1 MTEQKAKQEKEGKKQ
16 EKKQAAQDGKLLV
29 VRVRGTVR
37 LLNKIHDTMEMLR
50 LYKKNYCV
58 LLENNPVNR
67 GMIQKAKDFLTWGVA
82 DDAVIEELFAK
93 RGHEYTGPL
102 RDSKKKIEYKGR
114 YVEYK
119 GKKYNKFFALN
130 PPRGGFG
137 RKGTK
142 RTFAQGGA
150 IGDRGEKI
158 NDFVRRM
165 I

>member
-1 MTEQKAKQEKEGKKQ
+1 MTEQKPKKEKQ
-16 EKKQAAQDGKLLV
+16 EKKQAQTTQGGKLLV

-37 LLNKIHDTMEMLR
+37 LLNKIHDTMGMLR
-50 LYKKNYCV
+50 LHKKNYCV
-58 LLENNPVNR
+58 LLENNSVNR
-67 GMIQKAKDFLTWGVA
+67 GMIQKAKDFLTWGTA
-82 DDAVIEELFAK
+82 DDAVVEELFAK
-93 RGHEYTGPL
+93 RGHEYLGPL
-102 RDSKKKIEYKGR
+102 TDSRKKIEYKGR

-119 GKKYNKFFALN
+119 GKKYNKFFALS
-130 PPRGGFG
+130 PPRGGYG

-158 NDFVRRM
+158 NDIVRRM

>member
-1 MTEQKAKQEKEGKKQ
+1 MITMAEQKAKMEKQDKKQ
-16 EKKQAAQDGKLLV
+16 TLSNGKLLV

-37 LLNKIHDTMEMLR
+37 LLNKIHDTMGMLR

-58 LLENNPVNR
+58 LLENNSVNR

-82 DDAVIEELFAK
+82 DDALVEELFAK

-102 RDSKKKIEYKGR
+102 TDSRKKIEYKGR

-119 GKKYNKFFALN
+119 GKKYNKFFALS
-130 PPRGGFG
+130 PPRGGYG

-158 NDFVRRM
+158 NDIVKRM
-165 I
+165 L

>member
-1 MTEQKAKQEKEGKKQ
+1 MAEQKAKQEKEGKKH
-16 EKKQAAQDGKLLV
+16 EKKQTAQDGKLLV

-37 LLNKIHDTMEMLR
+37 LLNKIHDTMQMLR

-58 LLENNPVNR
+58 LLENNSVNR

-82 DDAVIEELFAK
+82 DDAVVEELFAK

-102 RDSKKKIEYKGR
+102 TDSKKKIEYKGR

-119 GKKYNKFFALN
+119 GKKYNKFFALS

-158 NDFVRRM
+158 NDFVRKM

>member
-1 MTEQKAKQEKEGKKQ
+1 MTEQKPKKVKQ
-16 EKKQAAQDGKLLV
+16 EKKQAQTTQGGKLLV

-37 LLNKIHDTMEMLR
+37 LLNKIHDTMGMLR
-50 LYKKNYCV
+50 LHKKNYCV
-58 LLENNPVNR
+58 LLENNAVHR

-82 DDAVIEELFAK
+82 DDAVVEELFAK
-93 RGHEYTGPL
+93 RGHEYAGPL
-102 RDSKKKIEYKGR
+102 TDSRKKIEYKGR

-119 GKKYNKFFALN
+119 GKKYNKFFALS
-130 PPRGGFG
+130 PPRGGYG

-158 NDFVRRM
+158 NDIVRRM